1 MAGSRNKKEKRE
13 RFLDPDEAWQHR
25 YQPSL
30 LHLRGNLSRFCM
42 LIQIWPD
49 RSITT
54 QAAMI
59 SMSEALHGSM

>member
-1 MAGSRNKKEKRE
+1 MAGSRNKKERRE

-25 YQPSL
+25 Y
-30 LHLRGNLSRFCM
+30 RGNLSRFCM